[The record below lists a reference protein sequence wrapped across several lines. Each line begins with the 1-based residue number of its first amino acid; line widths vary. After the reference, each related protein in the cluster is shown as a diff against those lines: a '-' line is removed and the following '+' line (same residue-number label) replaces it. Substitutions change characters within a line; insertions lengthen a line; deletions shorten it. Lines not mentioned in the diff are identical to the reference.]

1 MAEWLGQVHTRV
13 PASVLPTPAEEDN
26 GLHSLDGISRPQE
39 NGAPLTPKTEGRAE
53 LRAGTG
59 MMAEWLGQVH
69 TRVPASV
76 LPTPAEEDNGLHS
89 LDGISRPQENGAP
102 LTPKTE
108 GRAGL

>member
-1 MAEWLGQVHTRV
+1 
-13 PASVLPTPAEEDN
+13 
-26 GLHSLDGISRPQE
+26 
-39 NGAPLTPKTEGRAE
+39 
-53 LRAGTG
+53 
-59 MMAEWLGQVH
+59 MAEWLGQVH